1 MTYPECIRACKSTQ
15 NGLKKSAR
23 TVIGKGLKRF
33 EDGLISMN
41 KLKTRFKYVFG
52 AKVAPQP

>member
-1 MTYPECIRACKSTQ
+1 MTYPGYIRASKSTQ
-15 NGLKKSAR
+15 NGLRKSAR

-41 KLKTRFKYVFG
+41 KLKIRFKFVFG

>member
-1 MTYPECIRACKSTQ
+1 MTYLGYIRASKSTQ
-15 NGLKKSAR
+15 NGLNKSAR

-33 EDGLISMN
+33 ENGLISIN
-41 KLKTRFKYVFG
+41 KLKTRFKFVFG